1 MSFPVV
7 VGLLDSGVDPAL
19 VPAEWPRCSFLPDD
33 AGNVLCREDGA
44 PDRLGHGTAL
54 ARIIL
59 GDTTKICISVARI
72 FSDRMVCTPAAA
84 AAGLDWLI
92 RRGARIVNMSFGLTQ
107 DRAVLRDACAR
118 ATAAGA
124 LLVAAA
130 PARGRPVF
138 PASYHGVVRVSGD
151 ARCRPGELSI
161 LGGAQADFGA
171 CVGRPGDDG
180 GYETTG
186 GASFAAAHFTGL
198 AAEALSA
205 APGADNRDVL
215 YLMERRSSYH
225 GPERRGTG

>member
-1 MSFPVV
+1 MSAPVV

-19 VPAEWPRCSFLPDD
+19 VPAEWPRRSFVIDD
-33 AGNVLCREDGA
+33 DGNVVCRDDGA

-59 GDTTKICISVARI
+59 GGTSNIYMATARI
-72 FSDRMVCTPAAA
+72 FTDRMVCTPAAA

-92 RRGARIVNMSFGLTQ
+92 RHGARIVNMSFGLAQ
-107 DRAVLRDACAR
+107 DRTVLRNACVR

-138 PASYHGVVRVSGD
+138 PASYDGVVRVSGD

-171 CVGRPGDDG
+171 CVGRPGGEGD
-180 GYETTG
+180 YERTG
-186 GASFAAAHFTGL
+186 GASFAAAHFTRL
-198 AAEALSA
+198 AAEILSA
-205 APGADNRDVL
+205 APGADNRNAL
-215 YLMERRSSYH
+215 HMMARRSSYH